1 MTGRA
6 LTILAVVVI
15 VGAALGVYL
24 ISRTPTAQEDDR
36 AVRAFVEDFGTKLK
50 NVSIL
55 ADKTMTA
62 DAMQAEYGPYIAPAL
77 LVEWQNDP
85 SRAPGRQTSTP
96 WPERIDVKSVTK
108 KGANFEVLGE
118 IVEVTNEGGG
128 INEEPTEAARR
139 PVSMTVEKIGN
150 SWRITSLF
158 MGAYPGDGE
167 WILSEPN
174 SQDVRFLYP
183 DRLTTS
189 FISAVEWPP
198 LVERT
203 VNKYSCTEGPI
214 TAADGPLKETSRHIV
229 GDREYCVTTSS
240 EGAAGSTYN
249 SYDYSFALGTTTYR
263 VAFQLRFPQCMN
275 YNEPQQSACRAEE
288 DTFDVSGLVDR
299 IAQSIQMIMAK

>member
-1 MTGRA
+1 MTGKA

-36 AVRAFVEDFGTKLK
+36 AVRAFVEEFGTKLQ
-50 NVSIL
+50 NVSLL

-62 DAMQAEYGPYIAPAL
+62 DALQAEYGRYIAPSL

-85 SRAPGRQTSTP
+85 TRAPGRQTSSP

-128 INEEPTEAARR
+128 IDEAPTEAARR
-139 PVSMTVEKIGN
+139 PVTMTVEKAGN
-150 SWRITSLF
+150 SWRIVSLF

-183 DRLTTS
+183 ERLGTS

-198 LVERT
+198 MVERT

-214 TAADGPLKETSRHIV
+214 TAADGPLKESSRHIV

-240 EGAAGSTYN
+240 EGAAGSTYH
-249 SYDYSFALGTTTYR
+249 SYEYAFALGTTTYR
-263 VAFQLRFPQCMN
+263 IAFQLKYPQCAN
-275 YNEPQQSACRAEE
+275 YDEPQQSACIAEE
-288 DTFDVSGLVDR
+288 QNFNNLGLVDR
-299 IAQSIQMIMAK
+299 IAQSIQTIMAK